1 MPWNGIANHMLIL
14 CSSFLGRPPH
24 TQSSKQLWTIFLY
37 FCIWQNNAVYGS
49 TVYSSVHPVKGI
61 WVVSTFLL
69 WWAVL
74 PRTHGP
80 VSVSTAFS
88 FLWYMYLG
96 VGVYPQLSN
105 CIIYYQEMPS
115 CCTQAACF
123 IFPQVKVRGSNSSTS
138 LATCDF
144 EFSWVWPLLCACSG
158 WSLFFNLHFHSK

>member
-1 MPWNGIANHMLIL
+1 M
-14 CSSFLGRPPH
+14 
-24 TQSSKQLWTIFLY
+24 
-37 FCIWQNNAVYGS
+37 WQRNAVYGS
-49 TVYSSVHPVKGI
+49 TLFCWSIYPLMGI

-80 VSVSTAFS
+80 VFVSTAFS

-96 VGVYPQLSN
+96 VGVYPQLGN
-105 CIIYYQEMPS
+105 CIIYYEEMPS
-115 CCTQAACF
+115 CCTQAARF

-144 EFSWVWPLLCACSG
+144 ESSWGRPLLCACRGS
-158 WSLFFNLHFHSK
+158 SLWFNLHFHSKYCCVHVLVERLYVLLGIFHPL